1 MPASPG
7 RRLDGGR
14 PVSAQGWGEGTPVP
28 PEPCECFPGGGPGA
42 VPLAGASAV
51 SACFW
56 KSQCRPIGRF
66 LRAVAGQGA
75 LCLRGAGEIANAAIS
90 WLLVG
95 RSFTGA
101 HAARVVRGKINDDI
115 VGTWFVPNHLW
126 RKTEAPVCGEEEGR
140 CGGPG
145 GPQPGLQSGLLPAG
159 SPEGRGPPAPAGP
172 GPHVGWHWVS
182 TTRLIAGTGDGKP
195 SQTGG
200 VFAALWMLRQ
210 AGFGNEKIKPQP
222 ANSILSMMQRAFPA
236 PWPVPEGAEVGQCP
250 LQDTAALERM
260 RSASCGAAPAQQCW
274 CCPDF

>member
-1 MPASPG
+1 MS
-7 RRLDGGR
+7 
-14 PVSAQGWGEGTPVP
+14 
-28 PEPCECFPGGGPGA
+28 
-42 VPLAGASAV
+42 
-51 SACFW
+51 
-56 KSQCRPIGRF
+56 
-66 LRAVAGQGA
+66 
-75 LCLRGAGEIANAAIS
+75 
-90 WLLVG
+90 
-95 RSFTGA
+95 
-101 HAARVVRGKINDDI
+101 
-115 VGTWFVPNHLW
+115 
-126 RKTEAPVCGEEEGR
+126 GEEEGR

-222 ANSILSMMQRAFPA
+222 ANSILSVMQRAFPA

-260 RSASCGAAPAQQCW
+260 RSASCGAAPLSSAGVVQTANHRWATSGPPHRETPGCVRVRAFLKSSPEWPWSPSGHTPQGPALASQRSSPPRGSGSLPGQPRAW
-274 CCPDF
+274 GPHMWPWEDPGVGHGEAVVPAASWPVRTGADPGHRSGQEGPVWRSRPSARPPRGRPWALGRKL